1 MSLNKINILFCALKK
16 MAYEPDFS
24 IIENCNA
31 IRQLKLKLEIIEDQI
46 AKDESLEKRDLY
58 SEFIDLN
65 SLKFLEWNP
74 IKKIGDGAFGSALLM
89 EDGRILKLTKD
100 LTETSMKNDLAE
112 GMFSNSLLNSGVGQ
126 PMIYESGTL
135 DLPQDIPKLRFDQD
149 TYLEVGY
156 SISERLNT
164 NIYNKSTN
172 KFEYIDDPS
181 GSNLQILLDQVN
193 FDIKHVIYDYK
204 NDNHLKGISLS
215 NIPIK
220 DFNILIDKALKKT
233 EQLEIVKQVKEQYD
247 LREDFLYQL
256 IKTMIQNE
264 ISLRFDMH
272 SGNVGVR
279 NGLLV
284 FFDF

>member
-1 MSLNKINILFCALKK
+1 MSNKINILFYALKK

-24 IIENCNA
+24 IIENCKA
-31 IRQLKLKLEIIEDQI
+31 ITQLKEKFEIIEDRI
-46 AKDESLEKRDLY
+46 AKDKSLEQRDLY

-74 IKKIGDGAFGSALLM
+74 IKKIGDGAFGSAFLM
-89 EDGRILKLTKD
+89 EDGRILKLTTASSETLMKD
-100 LTETSMKNDLAE
+100 QLIG
-112 GMFSNSLLNSGVGQ
+112 GMFNNSLLNSGAGQ
-126 PMIYESGTL
+126 PMIYESGIL
-135 DLPQDIPKLRFDQD
+135 DIPLDIPTLRFDQVHS
-149 TYLEVGY
+149 LEVGY

-181 GSNLQILLDQVN
+181 GSSLQILIDQVG
-193 FDIKHVIYDYK
+193 FDIDHIIYDYQH
-204 NDNHLKGISLS
+204 DNHYQGKSLLDISREGL
-215 NIPIK
+215 
-220 DFNILIDKALKKT
+220 DLLIDKVLKRT
-233 EQLEIVKQVKEQYD
+233 GQMHIVEQVKKQYD
-247 LREDFLYQL
+247 LREDFLFEL
-256 IKTMIQNE
+256 IKTMIQNK
-264 ISLRFDMH
+264 ISNRLDMH